1 MEEKRTET
9 TNECSEIL
17 SSLVGALTQITNCYK
32 RLGFDE
38 KRYREIL
45 SDLGADGEL
54 IKVASE
60 LVRHFD
66 VESQVFRPRY
76 HRIKSILADNS
87 ERWEE
92 FLVAM
97 SNFEPNKKGVKGG
110 LKIFSNELR
119 QEWNQL
125 VLILEKYKSLRIKKP
140 RSNRDEKQ
148 LQMLAKEIPP
158 EIRKRWRSGSKG
170 LALEWMESY
179 YPCKKTTL
187 IQITRQAPKNPLPS
201 N

>member
-1 MEEKRTET
+1 LDEKGTKT
-9 TNECSEIL
+9 TNECSEII
-17 SSLVGALTQITNCYK
+17 SLLASALTKMTNCYK

-38 KRYREIL
+38 KSYREML
-45 SDLGADGEL
+45 SDLGADREL

-60 LVRHFD
+60 LARHFD
-66 VESQVFRPRY
+66 IESQVFRPRY
-76 HRIKSILADNS
+76 HRMKRILTDNT

-92 FLVAM
+92 FLLAM
-97 SNFEPNKKGVKGG
+97 SDFEPNKKGVKGG
-110 LKIFSNELR
+110 LKIFSDELR

-125 VLILEKYKSLRIKKP
+125 VLILDKFKSLRLKKP
-140 RSNRDEKQ
+140 KSNADKEK

-158 EIRKRWRSGSKG
+158 EIRKRWKSGSKG

-187 IQITRQAPKNPLPS
+187 NQIISQAS
-201 N
+201 